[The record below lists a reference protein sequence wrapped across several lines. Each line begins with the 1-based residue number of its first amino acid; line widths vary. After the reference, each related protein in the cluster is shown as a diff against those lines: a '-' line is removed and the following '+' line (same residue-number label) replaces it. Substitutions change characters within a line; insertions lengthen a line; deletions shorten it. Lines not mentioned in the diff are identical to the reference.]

1 MNEITKISTKGQV
14 VIPLSIRSELGLE
27 IGSPM
32 IVAKMNDFVIL
43 KKIDLTDIKKEFSDL
58 TELGSL
64 WAKKKRINSEED
76 VLKKIHEGRKS

>member
-1 MNEITKISTKGQV
+1 
-14 VIPLSIRSELGLE
+14 
-27 IGSPM
+27 M